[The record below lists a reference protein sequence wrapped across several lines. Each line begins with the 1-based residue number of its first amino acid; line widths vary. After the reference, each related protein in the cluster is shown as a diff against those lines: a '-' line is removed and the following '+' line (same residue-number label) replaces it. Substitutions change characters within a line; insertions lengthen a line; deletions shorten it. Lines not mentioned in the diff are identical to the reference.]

1 MNLCHRLLEEVQ
13 LLEGSGGDSGE
24 PMGSRKK
31 LRMSREV
38 ENNCIV
44 NLKCIG
50 SHRVSLDCIDD

>member
-13 LLEGSGGDSGE
+13 LPEGSGGE
-24 PMGSRKK
+24 PMESRKK

-44 NLKCIG
+44 NLKCNG
-50 SHRVSLDCIDD
+50 SHRVSLDCIDN

>member
-13 LLEGSGGDSGE
+13 LPEGCGGES
-24 PMGSRKK
+24 MGSRKK
-31 LRMSREV
+31 LLRMSREV

-50 SHRVSLDCIDD
+50 SHRVSLDCIDN

>member
-13 LLEGSGGDSGE
+13 LPEGSGGE

-50 SHRVSLDCIDD
+50 SHRVSLDCIDN